1 MKKVSFVQPN
11 FNWGPIHLDIYFLP
25 YSAGLLWAYANQF
38 SEVQDNYCLGEFIW
52 RRDKIS
58 DVVERLKDCSV
69 VGFSTYIWNRKYN
82 YALAEELKKA
92 NPDCLIVFGGPEVPV
107 SRKDLFELHPYM
119 DVVILQEGEHSFYE
133 VLKGNFECPGM
144 IVNKNGVRVDTGV
157 SSRFNDLALIPSPYL
172 TGVFDHLLVEF
183 PNVIWNGTLESN
195 RGCPYQC
202 TFCDWGSLTYSKVKK
217 YNLEQVFAEIEWFAD
232 NKTEH
237 INLTD
242 ANYGI
247 FPERDMMIAEKLSE
261 QRRLKG
267 YPKLFNT
274 NWAKN
279 QKQSVVDIIST
290 LIDGGFNAGLT
301 LSLQTST
308 EQVLKNIKRTN
319 LETNKVKE
327 VFELCDKK
335 NIPCYTE
342 LILGLPG
349 ETLESWTDNFYDLY
363 EAGNH
368 TGIAVYQCQLLE
380 NAEMNVSQRK
390 EYNLRSIQ
398 VKDYFEGGT
407 NDYFDDIVEDNAI
420 VVSTRDLPLEEM
432 IKAYMIAWFHK
443 TFHIGGLTN
452 YIARF
457 VHKFSNES
465 YKSFYSKFQEYI
477 MQDPYMIDEYKRV
490 SNSVRQWYTTGDIDA
505 QDIGGIPVYGENMLI
520 STVWKLHIDNKL
532 DYIYD
537 TIGDFVKQE
546 YKFVFT
552 DQLIDF
558 QKNCTLVHEK
568 LEQYPIKRNYD
579 YNFYG
584 YIVND
589 SLLEQPVINIYE
601 NRDNTIVPKDI
612 FVHKI
617 WFQRRN
623 EYGKAKISLIDGCNK
638 SPC

>member
-11 FNWGPIHLDIYFLP
+11 FNWGPRNLDIYFLP

-38 SEVQDNYCLGEFIW
+38 SEVQDNYCFGEFVW

-58 DVVERLKDCSV
+58 DVVKRLKDCSV

-82 YALAEELKKA
+82 YELAKELKKA

-107 SRKDLFELHPYM
+107 SKANLFELHPYM

-133 VLKGNFECPGM
+133 VLKGNLEWPGM
-144 IVNKNGVRVDTGV
+144 IVNKNGVRVSTGA
-157 SSRFNDLALIPSPYL
+157 SSRFNDLTLIPSPYL
-172 TGVFDHLLVEF
+172 TKVFDHLLVEF

-217 YNLEQVFAEIEWFAD
+217 YRLEQVFAEIEWFAD

-237 INLTD
+237 LTLTD

-247 FPERDMMIAEKLSE
+247 FPERDMLIAEKLSE

-267 YPKLFNT
+267 FPKLFNT

-290 LIDGGFNAGLT
+290 LIAGGFNAGLT
-301 LSLQTST
+301 LSLQSST
-308 EQVLKNIKRTN
+308 EEVLKNIKRKN

-349 ETLESWTDNFYDLY
+349 ENLESWTDNFYNLY

-368 TGIAVYQCQLLE
+368 TGIAVYQCQLIE
-380 NAEMNVSQRK
+380 NAEMNIIQRK
-390 EYNLRSIQ
+390 EFDMQSIQ
-398 VKDYFEGGT
+398 VKDYFEGGS
-407 NDYFDDIVEDNAI
+407 NDYVDDIVEDNAI
-420 VVSTRDLPLEEM
+420 VVSTKDMPLEDM
-432 IKAYMIAWFHK
+432 IKAYMVAWFHK

-452 YIARF
+452 HIARF
-457 VHKFSNES
+457 MYKFADVG
-465 YKSFYSKFQEYI
+465 YKSFYSKFQKHIMKDLYI
-477 MQDPYMIDEYKRV
+477 IDEYKRV
-490 SNSVRQWYTTGDIDA
+490 SDSIRQWYTTGDIDEHNV
-505 QDIGGIPVYGENMLI
+505 GGIPVYGENMLI

-532 DYIYD
+532 DYIYKP
-537 TIGDFVKQE
+537 IADFLKQE
-546 YKFVFT
+546 YDLTFV
-552 DQLIDF
+552 DQLVDF

-568 LEQYPIKRNYD
+568 LEQYPIRYKYD

-584 YIVND
+584 YIVNNEPLNQ
-589 SLLEQPVINIYE
+589 SNTTIYE
-601 NRDNTIVPKDI
+601 NRDNNIVAKEI
-612 FVHKI
+612 FVQQI
-617 WFQRRN
+617 WYQRRN
-623 EYGKAKISLIDGCNK
+623 EYGKAKITVDTLQ
-638 SPC
+638 

>member
-11 FNWGPIHLDIYFLP
+11 FNWGPVNLDIYFIP

-38 SEVQDNYCLGEFIW
+38 EEIQQNYYFGEFVW

-58 DVVERLKDCSV
+58 DVVESLKDCSV

-92 NPDCLIVFGGPEVPV
+92 NPDCLLVFGGPEVPV
-107 SRKDLFELHPYM
+107 SKDNIFELHPYI

-133 VLKGNFECPGM
+133 VLKGNLESPGM

-157 SSRFNDLALIPSPYL
+157 SKRFNDLSTIPSPYL
-172 TGVFDHLLVEF
+172 AGVFDHLIEQHPDVLF
-183 PNVIWNGTLESN
+183 NGTLESN

-232 NKTEH
+232 NKIDH
-237 INLTD
+237 ITLTD

-247 FPERDMMIAEKLSE
+247 FPDRDMLIAEKLAE

-267 YPKLFNT
+267 YPRLFNT

-301 LSLQTST
+301 LSLQSST
-308 EQVLKNIKRTN
+308 QEVLKAIKRTN
-319 LETNKVKE
+319 LEINKVKE
-327 VFELCDKK
+327 VFALCDKR

-349 ETLESWTDNFYDLY
+349 ETLDTWTDNFYDLY

-368 TGIAVYQCQLLE
+368 TGINVYQCQLIE
-380 NAEMNVSQRK
+380 NAEMNIIQRK
-390 EYNLRSIQ
+390 EYDMQSMQ
-398 VKDYFEGGT
+398 VKDYFEGGS
-407 NDYFDDIVEDNAI
+407 NDYFDEIQEDNAI
-420 VVSTRDLPLEEM
+420 VVSTRDLPPEDM
-432 IKAYMIAWFHK
+432 IKAYMVAWFHK
-443 TFHIGGLTN
+443 TFHIGGFTN

-457 VHKFSNES
+457 MHKFADEN
-465 YKSFYSKFQEYI
+465 YKSFYSKFQTYI
-477 MQDPYMIDEYKRV
+477 MQDQYMIDEYKRV
-490 SNSVRQWYTTGDIDA
+490 AKSVRQWYTTGDIDE
-505 QDIGGIPVYGENMLI
+505 QLVGGIPVMGENMVI
-520 STVWKLHIDNKL
+520 STIWKLHIDNKI
-532 DYIYD
+532 DYIYEK
-537 TIGDFVKQE
+537 IADFMNQE
-546 YKFVFT
+546 YDLLFS
-552 DQLIDF
+552 DQLVDF
-558 QKNCTLVHEK
+558 QKNCVLVHEK
-568 LEQYPIKRNYD
+568 LEQYPIQYQHD

-584 YIVND
+584 YIVNND
-589 SLLEQPVINIYE
+589 PLDQSNITIYE
-601 NRDNTIVPKDI
+601 NRDENIVTKDI
-612 FVHKI
+612 FVQQI
-617 WFQRRN
+617 YYQRRSD
-623 EYGKAKISLIDGCNK
+623 YGKAKVKVETLQ
-638 SPC
+638 